1 MHDFKINIEQKNGK
15 LHLTFSEGLPPGT
28 AIAILHTLHRL
39 NLYTPSEIDA
49 LKLDYD
55 VNF

>member
-1 MHDFKINIEQKNGK
+1 MYDFKINIEQKNGK
-15 LHLTFSEGLPPGT
+15 LRLTFSEGLPPGT